1 MKTPL
6 IYLSLLSVS
15 CAFCTLTYT
24 PNSHAKNI
32 QPTTHIGTWQNKDE
46 DGDGVTDEQDDYP
59 FDASKT
65 QYPVYF
71 EKEPNDNPSVAT
83 AVSLVK
89 VLKLRALFHQEQTK
103 VIYMVLTLM
112 MELWSLLYLKVQ
124 LNDLTR
130 KFMFQTQKAE

>member
-1 MKTPL
+1 LKTQL

-15 CAFCTLTYT
+15 CAFCTLTYI

-46 DGDGVTDEQDDYP
+46 DGDGVPDEQDDYP

-83 AVSLVK
+83 PVELGKGFKVKGVISSRTDKGDLYGFNVDDGTMVTAVFESAAKRFDPQVY
-89 VLKLRALFHQEQTK
+89 V
-103 VIYMVLTLM
+103 
-112 MELWSLLYLKVQ
+112 S
-124 LNDLTR
+124 N
-130 KFMFQTQKAE
+130 